1 MKFVKYI
8 NENQIEN
15 APRII
20 FEENI
25 YIANPTDEIYRS
37 HGYKLLYTI
46 ERPDLN
52 ENEYAVCSYTEEE
65 DRIVLVW
72 TVKQYEPENQE
83 TDNEEEEI
91 ENG

>member
-15 APRII
+15 APSII
-20 FEENI
+20 FKENV
-25 YIANPTDEIYRS
+25 YIANPTDEIYRD
-37 HGYKLLYTI
+37 HGYKLFYTN

-72 TVKQYEPENQE
+72 TVKQYEPETQE
-83 TDNEEEEI
+83 TNNEEEEV
-91 ENG
+91 